1 MADITLKL
9 IWYKLC
15 ESYTKMAEAGA
26 GWFARLTWEDHVLD
40 ILLFGW
46 IVQCLMV
53 YVVVSALHTFVGP
66 LQRRPTSAGDAYK
79 EGGGGALAER
89 TIVCPTYHVEQCNWL
104 NTALNWGYLH
114 YYYRPEWVDQWVSA
128 LNEQV
133 AKLGGPV
140 QIKFE
145 SVQTGSLPPKFSDV
159 GSEANPDD
167 QFIIH
172 IKVESRDLAFSV
184 FASQQAHDGVRLT
197 NCTATVVRM
206 KGSLKIQAYKEG
218 IDIKLNVAF
227 DGRPDIKIEVK
238 PTNPYQDPYDMVDLG
253 VVEEAVRHT
262 ICLTSATFIITPWFY
277 PRTFGS
283 FSREGRS
290 AAAMSQLQAIQT
302 AAAESNLEYRA
313 PQTHGSQSAQTITVP
328 SSTKKAAAPT
338 VPSQTAPQTKANFE
352 PIQAEKYQSAFYS
365 PVSASTPPKPPRYVG
380 DKRLLVKII
389 KANGLGPKDVG
400 KAPTSVDPAVL
411 ILMDDPIQNHSTTV
425 VRNATHP
432 FWDESFL
439 FDITQNSN
447 ELRFEVFD
455 KSKHPGEDF
464 LGENTVYIEDLRKTP
479 SSRQIL
485 SLQSRPGNPDYI
497 NGSLTVE
504 FLFMDSAEAEM
515 MFDLSNMS
523 SIPNNQ
529 FSPKRRGDTAVR
541 QTTPG
546 GTVVTGPASDRLH
559 NSQLEP
565 GYNEKRYNR
574 YSPDLDGSDSLSAGR
589 SSPYQGTREDRS
601 ISASTVNKSKQNGEM
616 IVINGVESVAETAIR
631 ELMDK
636 SRRPRTPT
644 KKSMLI
650 ITGVKREPVVPI
662 IKTIES
668 SPTEEQTDSPLSSH
682 STPPSIGHP
691 PEKDKKKSSFGEAI
705 RKRFGRKKRS
715 QSADRAA
722 SSLKER
728 SNYLRPPDEPYGHKS
743 KDDLDLVRRSSPPK
757 SPNLKK
763 SRSLGGSLKKLFR
776 RSRRRSKSRGE
787 ESRDSS
793 LSRGSG
799 RNQSQGPSRD
809 SSLNRQSAQ
818 NRGSSV
824 S

>member
-238 PTNPYQDPYDMVDLG
+238 PTNPYQDFDKDPYDMVDLG

-565 GYNEKRYNR
+565 GYNEQ
-574 YSPDLDGSDSLSAGR
+574 D
-589 SSPYQGTREDRS
+589 
-601 ISASTVNKSKQNGEM
+601 
-616 IVINGVESVAETAIR
+616 
-631 ELMDK
+631 
-636 SRRPRTPT
+636 PRFHA
-644 KKSMLI
+644 
-650 ITGVKREPVVPI
+650 
-662 IKTIES
+662 TIES